1 MHVGVILQ
9 GNVVDLWERLAQEDE
24 MLVVRSPL
32 SSCVRRVRCGR
43 VPGTRVSY
51 ADGGRG
57 FLCTLQELGSDQTS
71 LHNPYSGGYYP
82 AGLSF
87 DEANEMMFKD
97 PAKFKCALHAPLL
110 ELPSTDRRNC
120 HMHAGRWYTRA

>member
-43 VPGTRVSY
+43 VPGDHTLMV
-51 ADGGRG
+51 GG

-97 PAKFKCALHAPLL
+97 PAKFKYVRSLQAPLL
-110 ELPSTDRRNC
+110 ESPLTDRRNC

>member
-1 MHVGVILQ
+1 MVG
-9 GNVVDLWERLAQEDE
+9 
-24 MLVVRSPL
+24 
-32 SSCVRRVRCGR
+32 
-43 VPGTRVSY
+43 
-51 ADGGRG
+51 G

-97 PAKFKCALHAPLL
+97 PAKFKYVSSLQAPLL
-110 ELPSTDRRNC
+110 E
-120 HMHAGRWYTRA
+120 

>member
-1 MHVGVILQ
+1 
-9 GNVVDLWERLAQEDE
+9 VD
-24 MLVVRSPL
+24 
-32 SSCVRRVRCGR
+32 
-43 VPGTRVSY
+43 
-51 ADGGRG
+51 G

-97 PAKFKCALHAPLL
+97 PAKFKYAL
-110 ELPSTDRRNC
+110 STGAFARITIN
-120 HMHAGRWYTRA
+120 